1 MCAPS
6 EMYLGICHL
15 RDIEFNCL
23 KHQRVWRSETFS
35 IRISVFGSLNPEK
48 LYFKNTMFSAGAFST
63 CDFSKFLKEFM
74 NPKGLK
80 TASWRTIDDISAAQ
94 SFAFPAVNSAD

>member
-15 RDIEFNCL
+15 RDKELNCL
-23 KHQRVWRSETFS
+23 KHQRGWRSETFS
-35 IRISVFGSLNPEK
+35 IRISVLGSLNPEK
-48 LYFKNTMFSAGAFST
+48 LYFINMMFSAGAFPT
-63 CDFSKFLKEFM
+63 CGFSKFLKEFM
-74 NPKGLK
+74 DLKGLK
-80 TASWRTIDDISAAQ
+80 TPSRRPVDDISAAQ

>member
-6 EMYLGICHL
+6 EMFLGICHL
-15 RDIEFNCL
+15 RDIELNCL

-35 IRISVFGSLNPEK
+35 IRISVLGSLNLEK
-48 LYFKNTMFSAGAFST
+48 LYFKNARFSAGTFPK
-63 CDFSKFLKEFM
+63 CGFSKFLKEFM
-74 NPKGLK
+74 NLRGLK
-80 TASWRTIDDISAAQ
+80 TASRRPIDNISAAQ